1 MKGQAKLSQGLSLS
15 RSRQGMP
22 PNYTFLLC
30 LIVDYSLIEPVRMT
44 AKEDSETSVLRK
56 SESDFRR
63 KYLSNIKHNKEKCKT
78 NSVHYICLCWQKII
92 FLIIIYLKIMCYI
105 KN

>member
-1 MKGQAKLSQGLSLS
+1 MKGQEKLSQGLSLF

-44 AKEDSETSVLRK
+44 AKKTQKQVYLEKVSQISE
-56 SESDFRR
+56 E
-63 KYLSNIKHNKEKCKT
+63 NICQ
-78 NSVHYICLCWQKII
+78 I
-92 FLIIIYLKIMCYI
+92 
-105 KN
+105 